1 MSLSYPNGIEDIPY
15 ASYLKINKYEYNE
28 ALEKV
33 AKNQNDALNSLASN
47 NNLSRLVDAAGLF
60 MEEFQRSGDPTVDK
74 SNQSGNDERRRELT
88 EQRNKEHIAV
98 EDPVTI
104 PNILTAPDGT
114 EINLEALKKDK
125 EFQNNARKKGLMS
138 ATCNL
143 PMPNEFQYQYSADWN
158 NQFKLGTLALLATNP
173 AQFLLNTGLG
183 MAGGTIPSIIN
194 GQLGK
199 MKGIKNFN
207 KNNPNAASNIAGGI
221 MAGGKFGADTFG
233 VTSNLNMKNIAGLAG
248 LAPNEN
254 AIQMFQRMDMRTF
267 EFTFELAARDEE
279 ESEKIVRIIEWFKRG
294 MHPYSKNGR
303 GNATVLQFPDVWIL
317 EPQFVSVNKN
327 TGSTKSMQHPMMPK
341 TKLCALTNVTVNTTP
356 LGQLQTI
363 FDGNI
368 PLVLLSLKF
377 METTALTRNDME
389 GSGQELE
396 KNSRFYRSPE
406 LDNYPTVTF

>member
-1 MSLSYPNGIEDIPY
+1 MSLSYPEGIADIPY

-28 ALEKV
+28 AIEKV
-33 AKNQNDALNSLASN
+33 AKNQNDALNALGSN
-47 NNLSRLVDAAGLF
+47 NNISRMVDAAGTF
-60 MEEFQRSGDPTVDK
+60 IEEFQRSGDPTKDK
-74 SNQSGNDERRRELT
+74 RNMSGNDENRRKLRES
-88 EQRNKEHIAV
+88 RNKNHIAEGDITGRPDTV
-98 EDPVTI
+98 
-104 PNILTAPDGT
+104 TAPDGRV
-114 EINLEALKKDK
+114 IDLDALRKDK
-125 EFQNNARKKGLMS
+125 EFQENARRKGLMS
-138 ATCNL
+138 KTCNL

-173 AQFLLNTGLG
+173 NQFLLNTTLG
-183 MAGGTIPSIIN
+183 AAGGTIPSIIN

-199 MKGIKNFN
+199 MKGVTDFN
-207 KNNPNAASNIAGGI
+207 KNNPNAAQNIAGGV

-267 EFTFELAARDEE
+267 EFTFELAARNEQ
-279 ESEKIVRIIEWFKRG
+279 ESEKIIRLIEWFKRG

-303 GNATVLQFPDVWIL
+303 GNATILQFPDVWIL

>member
-1 MSLSYPNGIEDIPY
+1 MSLSYPSKIEDIPY

-47 NNLSRLVDAAGLF
+47 NNLSRMVDAAGLF

-74 SNQSGNDERRRELT
+74 SNQSGNDKRRRELT

-104 PNILTAPDGT
+104 PNVLTAPDGT
-114 EINLEALKKDK
+114 EIDLEALKKDK

-183 MAGGTIPSIIN
+183 AAGGTIPSIIN

-199 MKGIKNFN
+199 MKGIKDFN
-207 KNNPNAASNIAGGI
+207 KKNPNAAQNISGGI
-221 MAGGKFGADTFG
+221 MSGAKFGADTFG

-267 EFTFELAARDEE
+267 EFTFELAARNEQ
-279 ESEKIVRIIEWFKRG
+279 ESEKIIRLIEWFKRG

-303 GNATVLQFPDVWIL
+303 GNATILQFPDVWIL

>member
-88 EQRNKEHIAV
+88 EQRNKAHIAV

-194 GQLGK
+194 GQ
-199 MKGIKNFN
+199 
-207 KNNPNAASNIAGGI
+207 
-221 MAGGKFGADTFG
+221 
-233 VTSNLNMKNIAGLAG
+233 
-248 LAPNEN
+248 
-254 AIQMFQRMDMRTF
+254 
-267 EFTFELAARDEE
+267 
-279 ESEKIVRIIEWFKRG
+279 
-294 MHPYSKNGR
+294 
-303 GNATVLQFPDVWIL
+303 
-317 EPQFVSVNKN
+317 
-327 TGSTKSMQHPMMPK
+327 
-341 TKLCALTNVTVNTTP
+341 
-356 LGQLQTI
+356 
-363 FDGNI
+363 
-368 PLVLLSLKF
+368 
-377 METTALTRNDME
+377 
-389 GSGQELE
+389 
-396 KNSRFYRSPE
+396 
-406 LDNYPTVTF
+406 

>member
-15 ASYLKINKYEYNE
+15 ASYLKISKYEYNE

-47 NNLSRLVDAAGLF
+47 NNLSRMVDAAGLF

-74 SNQSGNDERRRELT
+74 SNQSGNDKRRRELT
-88 EQRNKEHIAV
+88 EQRTKAHIAV

-114 EINLEALKKDK
+114 EIDLEALKKDK

-183 MAGGTIPSIIN
+183 AAGGTIPSIIN

-199 MKGIKNFN
+199 MKGIKDFN
-207 KNNPNAASNIAGGI
+207 KKNPNAAQNISGGI
-221 MAGGKFGADTFG
+221 MSGAKFGADTFG

-267 EFTFELAARDEE
+267 EFTFELAARNET

-303 GNATVLQFPDVWIL
+303 GNATVLQFPDVWVL
-317 EPQFVSVNKN
+317 EPQFVTVKKN
-327 TGSTKSMQHPMMPK
+327 TGDTKSIQHPMMPK

-389 GSGQELE
+389 GSGKG
-396 KNSRFYRSPE
+396 KNDRFFKSPE

>member
-88 EQRNKEHIAV
+88 EQRNKAHIAV

-303 GNATVLQFPDVWIL
+303 GNATLLQFPDVWVL
-317 EPQFVSVNKN
+317 EPQFVKVNKN
-327 TGSTKSMQHPMMPK
+327 TGSTKSIQHPMMPK

-389 GSGQELE
+389 GSGQALE

>member
-47 NNLSRLVDAAGLF
+47 NNLSRMVDAAGLF

-88 EQRNKEHIAV
+88 EQRNKAHIAV

-267 EFTFELAARDEE
+267 EFTFELAARNEQ
-279 ESEKIVRIIEWFKRG
+279 ESEKIIRLIEWFKRG

>member
-47 NNLSRLVDAAGLF
+47 NNLSRMVDAAGLF

-74 SNQSGNDERRRELT
+74 SNQSGNDKRRRELT
-88 EQRNKEHIAV
+88 EQRNKAHIAV

-114 EINLEALKKDK
+114 EIDLEALKKDK

-173 AQFLLNTGLG
+173 AQFLLNTSLG
-183 MAGGTIPSIIN
+183 AAGGTIPSIIN

-267 EFTFELAARDEE
+267 EFTFELAARNEQ
-279 ESEKIVRIIEWFKRG
+279 ESEKIIRLIEWFKRG

>member
-47 NNLSRLVDAAGLF
+47 NNLSRMVDAAGLF

-74 SNQSGNDERRRELT
+74 SNQSGNSERRRELT
-88 EQRNKEHIAV
+88 AQRNKDHIANG
-98 EDPVTI
+98 DPTGI
-104 PNILTAPDGT
+104 PSTLTAPDGT
-114 EINLEALKKDK
+114 VVDIEALKKDK
-125 EFQNNARKKGLMS
+125 EFQNNARRKGLMS

-173 AQFLLNTGLG
+173 NQFLLNTTLSA
-183 MAGGTIPSIIN
+183 AGGTIPSIIN

-199 MKGIKNFN
+199 MKGIKEFN
-207 KNNPNAASNIAGGI
+207 KKNPNAAQNISGGI
-221 MAGGKFGADTFG
+221 MSGAKFGVDTFG

-267 EFTFELAARDEE
+267 EFTFELAARNEE

-294 MHPYSKNGR
+294 MHPFSKNGR
-303 GNATVLQFPDVWIL
+303 GNATLLQFPDVW
-317 EPQFVSVNKN
+317 V
-327 TGSTKSMQHPMMPK
+327 
-341 TKLCALTNVTVNTTP
+341 
-356 LGQLQTI
+356 
-363 FDGNI
+363 
-368 PLVLLSLKF
+368 
-377 METTALTRNDME
+377 
-389 GSGQELE
+389 
-396 KNSRFYRSPE
+396 
-406 LDNYPTVTF
+406 

>member
-47 NNLSRLVDAAGLF
+47 NNLSRMVDAAGLF

-74 SNQSGNDERRRELT
+74 SNQSGNDKRRRELT
-88 EQRNKEHIAV
+88 EQRNKAHIAV

-114 EINLEALKKDK
+114 EIDLEALKKDK

-173 AQFLLNTGLG
+173 AQFLLNTSLG
-183 MAGGTIPSIIN
+183 AAGGTIPSIIN

-303 GNATVLQFPDVWIL
+303 GNATILQFPDVWIL